1 MTLFEI
7 LSHDERIIVLSNEG
21 DQTIYTWNRSLT
33 LQCWAHY
40 RGGIYEGV
48 DRWDEVDMRTLD
60 KEPANFQKAKE
71 AAQVWQGTRW
81 EG

>member
-21 DQTIYTWNRSLT
+21 DHCIYTWNRSLT
-33 LQCWAHY
+33 LQCWIH
-40 RGGIYEGV
+40 RGLGN
-48 DRWDEVDMRTLD
+48 WDEIEIRTLA